1 MFITI
6 SASGFRLG
14 SRVFIS
20 RKTGSW
26 RYCQFRKIFPVSRYQ
41 YVKGSLACS
50 LHDTGQG
57 TMCMCVHMHVCLYAF
72 RAYLHSYMYG
82 MVWYGMVWH
91 GMVWYVCVDAWMD
104 GWMDGWMLSSHRC
117 ACTNFSLSLSR
128 SLSLSIYI
136 YATPP
141 LMYPRFVLELCGMV
155 VVSLQTFPISTI
167 LRHMQRTLKY

>member
-14 SRVFIS
+14 SRVFVS

-82 MVWYGMVWH
+82 MVWS
-91 GMVWYVCVDAWMD
+91 GMVWYGMCAWTHGCMDAWMD
-104 GWMDGWMLSSHRC
+104 GWMDGSHRC
-117 ACTNFSLSLSR
+117 VCTNFSLSLY
-128 SLSLSIYI
+128 IYI
-136 YATPP
+136 FIC
-141 LMYPRFVLELCGMV
+141 MYKPSCRFALTV
-155 VVSLQTFPISTI
+155 
-167 LRHMQRTLKY
+167 